1 MPVSAS
7 KNNSDSAVAF
17 TNDTLDG
24 QIIQTTNFVLQS
36 LLAANDFTFFAVDL
50 NYCYLSFSESYKKL
64 KKQVCNIDI
73 VVGMSVFEC
82 FKKPNE
88 KAALFNK
95 LFKVLNGEL
104 IVFELEFG
112 VENKSKINFE
122 NNCSPIY
129 AANHSIIGIT
139 VLLKNKTATKQADKA
154 KKVTESK
161 YKTLLE
167 QAFDGI
173 LIYNLNGKIVELN
186 HKAYNFLGYTLNE
199 FKQLNITDLFF
210 ENDLIKNPID
220 FKRLNTGKPTLDFR
234 SLKRKDGTVAQMEI
248 NSKMLED
255 GNILVYGR
263 EITDRIRNQQREK
276 KRTYI
281 LEQISN
287 GTPFIDVLTKIVIG
301 AEQDEIGMI
310 ASILLLDKQK
320 KKFELSIAPSMPVV
334 YSQALIGLQIG
345 EGVGSCGTA
354 AYTGKRIIIENVY
367 KHSYWANYLNL
378 ATLANISSC
387 WSEPI
392 LNDKG
397 EVLGTFAIYHSI
409 PSIPTQ
415 NDIDYIKQLAD
426 ITAIVVN
433 KNNADKELARAN
445 ELLKETSELAN
456 IGGFE
461 LDVASGKFTWTDV
474 TKEIFEVA
482 NDFVPELK
490 NVFEF
495 FKEGFHRSSLIEF
508 VQQSMNNGTPFST
521 ELIFTTQ
528 KGNERWLSIRCQA
541 EMENGVCKRLYG
553 IKQDITYKKN
563 ADLALQQS
571 EEKFKSVIH
580 NITDMVA
587 LLDATGNILYESA
600 AITKILGF
608 TEEELIGKNIF
619 EFIHVDDIELAR
631 HEFSN
636 VLSNAGFGNTIEIRF
651 LNKSGDYTFIE
662 ARANNQLFNNAINA
676 IVVISRD
683 ISEKKKSQLLLQQ
696 KDKYFST
703 LIKYSSTAIILLD
716 EHAKVIYRSPAVH
729 TIFGYTFDEV
739 NEDTSVFDLI
749 HPDDKKSF
757 YNQFISCTSAH
768 GKTESGIYRFQHKKG
783 HYIWLEGAV
792 TNFLTEHAINAL
804 VANFYEVTDRIL
816 AQEKI
821 INERALLR
829 TLIDNLP
836 EAIYVKDINGRK
848 LIANTEDVAFMGL
861 HNEAE
866 ALGKTDIEIYNNAT
880 GEYGHFIDKKIIQT
894 GNSIINKEEFYIDE
908 NGYKRWLLTS
918 KIALHNNAE
927 NITGMVG
934 ISRDITERK
943 QTEEALLKSN
953 ERFEYATKATFD
965 ALWDWDFENNT
976 YYLGEGFNT
985 LFGYDS
991 KNGEGQNV
999 TKLFIHPEDKERV
1012 LLSIDEAI
1020 ANTATNWNEEYRFLK
1035 ANGTYAFVHNKA
1047 IIIRDE
1053 MGKATRLIG
1062 AMQDITNQK
1071 MYTQKIIEAENKF
1084 RALVENSNDGV
1095 AILNTDGNPLYIAP
1109 SIQNIL
1115 GYTEEEAMKM
1125 NIFSITHP
1133 DDADEVLKVFK
1144 KVFENPGIPIKGYTS
1159 RMLHKDGTWRWLED
1173 TITNMLHEPAIN
1185 GIVEN
1190 FRDITEKITIENNI
1204 LAEKELSE
1212 FIINSL
1218 PGIFYMYTTDGN
1230 FIKWNNNFEQVT
1242 GYTKD
1247 EIILMNPSNFYDEE
1261 NKYNFS
1267 VRVNNIIK
1275 GTQPDTE
1282 IFFKQKNGNK
1292 IPLFISSR
1300 YIKSDTHDFI
1310 VGIGFDISERINK
1323 EAELKKSNDRF
1334 EFAAQ
1339 ATFDAI
1345 WEWDVEK
1352 NELFW
1357 TKNFETIFGY
1367 NSNNLK
1373 QNLQT
1378 RNTNIVA
1385 DDAEKIISSI
1395 NKALNSNAHA
1405 WAEDYRLKKQDGSV
1419 AFVQDKA
1426 VIVRNETGE
1435 AIKMIGALQDITQKV
1450 MAQNQLK
1457 LYESIVKNTNDGI
1470 LVISAKENDYDD
1482 NVIQYVNNAFCKL
1495 TDYTEAEIIGKSYQ
1509 FFEGKD
1515 TAIEESYKLGLA
1527 LANCNAVEI
1536 EIIYYNKSAQP
1547 FWVNISL
1554 SPLLE
1559 TNGKPMHFIG
1569 VIKDITSRKQAD
1581 ENLNHLNRQLAE
1593 RAVALKDSNNELERF
1608 AYVASH
1614 DLQEPLRMVSSF
1626 LKLLE
1631 KKYNPVFDDTGKKY
1645 INFAV
1650 DGAERMKK
1658 LILDLLDYSRI
1669 GTNKEIASVT
1679 DMNMLVDELKQT
1691 FYVTINELSAQ
1702 IITNKLPILPNT
1714 RKTLLFQLL
1723 QNLIGN
1729 ALKYHSTN
1737 APIIT
1742 INAEEQHYQWLFS
1755 VADNGIGI
1763 KKIFAEKIFVIFQRL
1778 HSKDDYEGTGIGLSI
1793 CKKIVE
1799 MHGGKIWVESEFGK
1813 GATFYF
1819 SIKK

>member
-1 MPVSAS
+1 MPDSAS
-7 KNNSDSAVAF
+7 KKNKNNVVPSTKNIIDSQTIQA
-17 TNDTLDG
+17 TNY
-24 QIIQTTNFVLQS
+24 VLQS
-36 LLAANDFTFFAVDL
+36 LLTANDFIFFAVDIH
-50 NYCYLSFSESYKKL
+50 YCYLSFSESYKKL
-64 KKQVCNIDI
+64 KKQLWDI
-73 VVGMSVFEC
+73 EIAVGMSLFDC
-82 FKKPNE
+82 IKNQNE
-88 KAALFNK
+88 KATIINNIG
-95 LFKVLNGEL
+95 KVLKGQH
-104 IVFELEFG
+104 IIFEEEYG
-112 VENKSKINFE
+112 ADKKAKINFE
-122 NNCSPIY
+122 NNFSPIY
-129 AANHSIIGIT
+129 AADNTIVGVSVI
-139 VLLKNKTATKQADKA
+139 LKNKTALIQADEA
-154 KKVTESK
+154 KKVTELK
-161 YKTLLE
+161 YNTLLE
-167 QAFDGI
+167 HSFDGI
-173 LIYNLNGKIVELN
+173 LIYNLNGKILELN
-186 HKAYNFLGYTLNE
+186 HKAYNFLGYTHDE
-199 FKQLNITDLFF
+199 FKQLKITDLFF
-210 ENDLIKNPID
+210 EKDLEKNPID
-220 FKRLNTGKPTLDFR
+220 FKRLNSGKSTLDFR
-234 SLKRKDGTVAQMEI
+234 SLKRKDGTATQMEI

-263 EITDRIRNQQREK
+263 EVTDRIRHQHREK

-287 GTPFIDVLTKIVIG
+287 GTTFKDVLTKIVVG
-301 AEQDEIGMI
+301 AEQDEIGMA
-310 ASILLLDKQK
+310 ASILLLDRDK
-320 KKFELSIAPSMPVV
+320 KKFDLSIAPSMPAA
-334 YSQALIGLQIG
+334 YSQALIGLKIG

-354 AYTGKRIIIENVY
+354 AFLGKRIIVENVFT
-367 KHSYWANYLNL
+367 HPYWNNYL
-378 ATLANISSC
+378 TLAKLANFMGC

-392 LNDKG
+392 LNVHG
-397 EVLGTFAIYHSI
+397 EVLGTFAIYHSK
-409 PSIPTQ
+409 PCIPTQ

-433 KNNADKELARAN
+433 KNNADRDLARAN

-461 LDVASGKFTWTDV
+461 LDVASGNFTWTSV

-482 NDFVPELK
+482 NDYVPELQ
-490 NVFEF
+490 NVIKF

-508 VQQSMNNGTPFST
+508 VQQSIDKGTSFST
-521 ELIFTTQ
+521 ELKFITQ
-528 KGNERWLSIRCQA
+528 KGNERWLSMRCQA

-553 IKQDITYKKN
+553 IKQDITNKKN

-600 AITKILGF
+600 AIYKILGF

-619 EFIHVDDIELAR
+619 ELIHIDDIDLANQ
-631 HEFSN
+631 EFTS

-662 ARANNQLFNNAINA
+662 ARANNQLFNSAINA

-683 ISEKKKSQLLLQQ
+683 ISEKKKNQLLLQQ

-703 LIKYSSTAIILLD
+703 LIKYSSTAIILLN

-729 TIFGYTFDEV
+729 TIFGYTFDEAD
-739 NEDTSVFDLI
+739 NDTSVVELV
-749 HPDDKKSF
+749 HPDERKSF
-757 YNQFISCTSAH
+757 YNQFISCISTP
-768 GKTESGIYRFQHKKG
+768 GKTESGIYRFQHKNG

-792 TNFLTEHAINAL
+792 TNFLAEHAINAL
-804 VANFYEVTDRIL
+804 VANFFEVTDRIQT
-816 AQEKI
+816 QEKI

-861 HNEAE
+861 QNEAE
-866 ALGKTDIEIYNNAT
+866 ALGKTDIEIYKNAT
-880 GEYGHFIDKKIIQT
+880 GEYGHFIDKKIIET

-908 NGYKRWLLTS
+908 NGHKRWLLTS
-918 KIALHNNAE
+918 KIALHNNVE

-953 ERFEYATKATFD
+953 ERFEFATKATFD
-965 ALWDWDFENNT
+965 ALWDWDIENNT
-976 YYLGEGFNT
+976 YYFGEGFNT
-985 LFGYDS
+985 LFGYDL
-991 KNGEGQNV
+991 KNDDGQNI
-999 TKLFIHPEDKERV
+999 TKLFIHAEDKERV
-1012 LLSIDEAI
+1012 LLSIDQVI
-1020 ANTATNWNEEYRFLK
+1020 ASTDTNWNEEYRFLK
-1035 ANGTYAFVHNKA
+1035 ANGLYAFVHDKA

-1095 AILNTDGNPLYIAP
+1095 AILNTEGTPLYIAP

-1115 GYTEEEAMKM
+1115 GYTEDEAMKM

-1133 DDADEVLKVFK
+1133 DDADEVLKVFQ
-1144 KVFENPGIPIKGYTS
+1144 KVLENPGIPIKGYTS

-1218 PGIFYMYTTDGN
+1218 PGIFYMYTAEGN

-1242 GYTKD
+1242 GYGKE
-1247 EIILMNPSNFYDEE
+1247 EITAMNPADFYDEE
-1261 NKYNFS
+1261 NEHNFTS
-1267 VRVNNIIK
+1267 RINNIIK
-1275 GTQPDTE
+1275 GTQPDAE

-1334 EFAAQ
+1334 EFATQ

-1345 WEWDVEK
+1345 WEWDIEK
-1352 NELFW
+1352 GELYW

-1367 NSNNLK
+1367 DCSNPT
-1373 QNLQT
+1373 QNLINRDT
-1378 RNTNIVA
+1378 IIHPEDA
-1385 DDAEKIISSI
+1385 DKIIGSI
-1395 NKALNSNAHA
+1395 KKALNSYVNA
-1405 WAEDYRLKKQDGSV
+1405 WAEDYRIKKQDGAV

-1426 VIVRNETGE
+1426 VIVRNEMGD

-1450 MAQNQLK
+1450 IAQNQLK

-1470 LVISAKENDYDD
+1470 LVISTKENKND
-1482 NVIQYVNNAFCKL
+1482 NNIIQYVNSAFCKL
-1495 TDYTEAEIIGKSYQ
+1495 TDYTEAEIIGKSYK

-1527 LANCNAVEI
+1527 LVNCSAVEI
-1536 EIIYYNKSAQP
+1536 EIIYYNKNNQP

-1559 TNGKPMHFIG
+1559 NNGKPLHFIC

-1593 RAVALKDSNNELERF
+1593 RAVALIDSNNELERF

-1669 GTNKEIASVT
+1669 GTNKEVASVT
-1679 DMNMLVDELKQT
+1679 DMNLLVDELKQT
-1691 FYVTINELSAQ
+1691 FCVSINELNAQ
-1702 IITNKLPILPNT
+1702 IHTNALPILPNT

-1729 ALKYHSTN
+1729 ALKYHSTD

-1755 VADNGIGI
+1755 VTDNGIGI

-1778 HSKDDYEGTGIGLSI
+1778 HSKDDYDGTGIGLSI

-1799 MHGGKIWVESEFGK
+1799 MHGGKIWVESELGK
-1813 GATFYF
+1813 GSTFYF

>member
-1 MPVSAS
+1 MPESSSKKS
-7 KNNSDSAVAF
+7 KNNVAKATNNIIDSKAILPP
-17 TNDTLDG
+17 NYL
-24 QIIQTTNFVLQS
+24 LQS
-36 LLAANDFTFFAVDL
+36 ILNANDFIFFAVDIH
-50 NYCYLSFSESYKKL
+50 YCYLSFSEDYKKL
-64 KKQVCNIDI
+64 KKQLWGIEI
-73 VVGMSVFEC
+73 TVGMC
-82 FKKPNE
+82 LLDCIKTKQE
-88 KAALFNK
+88 KDTITKNLK
-95 LFKVLNGEL
+95 KVLNGEHL
-104 IVFELEFG
+104 IFEEEY
-112 VENKSKINFE
+112 ENDKKAKINFE
-122 NNCSPIY
+122 NNFSPIFSS
-129 AANHSIIGIT
+129 NNSIIGVSVI
-139 VLLKNKTATKQADKA
+139 LKNKTAINQAGEE
-154 KKVTESK
+154 KKVTELR
-161 YKTLLE
+161 YKSLLE
-167 QAFDGI
+167 EAFDGI
-173 LIYNLNGKIVELN
+173 LIYNLSGKILELN
-186 HKAYNFLGYTLNE
+186 HKAYNFLGYTQDE
-199 FKQLNITDLFF
+199 FKQLKITDLFF
-210 ENDLIKNPID
+210 EKDLEKKPID
-220 FKRLNTGKPTLDFR
+220 FKRLNTGKSTLDFR
-234 SLKRKDGTVAQMEI
+234 SLKRKDGTATQMEI
-248 NSKMLED
+248 NSKKLDD
-255 GNILVYGR
+255 GNILVFGR
-263 EITDRIRNQQREK
+263 EITDRIRHQHREK

-287 GTPFIDVLTKIVIG
+287 GTSFKALLTKIVLG
-301 AEQDEIGMI
+301 AEQDEIGMA
-310 ASILLLDKQK
+310 ASILLLDKEK
-320 KKFELSIAPSMPVV
+320 KNFAISIAPSLPEV
-334 YSQALIGLQIG
+334 YSQSLIGLQIG

-354 AYTGKRIIIENVY
+354 AYLGKRVIVQNVFE
-367 KHSYWANYLNL
+367 HPYWANYIEL
-378 ATLANISSC
+378 AQLANIVGC

-392 LNDKG
+392 LDTNGK
-397 EVLGTFAIYHSI
+397 VLGTFAIYHSKPTS
-409 PSIPTQ
+409 PSQ

-433 KNNADKELARAN
+433 KNNADQDLVRAN
-445 ELLKETSELAN
+445 ELLKETSEMSN

-461 LDVASGKFTWTDV
+461 FDVQSGKITWTAV
-474 TKEIFEVA
+474 TKQIFEVA
-482 NDFVPELK
+482 SDYEPEL
-490 NVFEF
+490 NGVLQFYN
-495 FKEGFHRSSLIEF
+495 EGFHRESFLDL
-508 VQQSMNNGTPFST
+508 VQQAIDKGIPFST
-521 ELIFTTQ
+521 ELKFKSQ
-528 KGNERWLSIRCQA
+528 KGNEKWLSMRCQT

-553 IKQDITYKKN
+553 IKQDITNKKN

-571 EEKFKSVIH
+571 EEKFKSIIH

-600 AITKILGF
+600 AINKILGF

-619 EFIHVDDIELAR
+619 ELIHKDDIELANK
-631 HEFSN
+631 EFTN
-636 VLSNAGFGNTIEIRF
+636 VLSNAGFGSTIEIRF
-651 LNKSGDYTFIE
+651 LNKNGGFTFIE
-662 ARANNQLFNNAINA
+662 ARANNQLFNSAINA

-683 ISEKKKSQLLLQQ
+683 ISEKKTSQFLLQQ

-703 LIKYSSTAIILLD
+703 LIQYSSTAIALLD
-716 EHAKVIYRSPAVH
+716 ENGKVMYRSPAVH
-729 TIFGYTFDEV
+729 PIFGYPADEV
-739 NEDTSVFDLI
+739 STNSSIFDFL
-749 HPDDKKSF
+749 HPDDKINF
-757 YNQFISCTSAH
+757 YNQYISCVSET
-768 GKTESGIYRFQHKKG
+768 GKTESGIYRFLHKNG
-783 HYIWLEGAV
+783 HYIWLEGSV
-792 TNFLTEHAINAL
+792 TNFLAENAINAL
-804 VANFYEVTDRIL
+804 VANFHEATDRIQ

-861 HNEAE
+861 QSETD
-866 ALGKTDIEIYNNAT
+866 ALGKTDIEIYKNAT
-880 GEYGHFIDKKIIQT
+880 GEYGHFIDKKIIET

-908 NGYKRWLLTS
+908 NGHKRWLLTS
-918 KIALHNNAE
+918 KIALHNNVE

-965 ALWDWDFENNT
+965 ALWDWDIENNT
-976 YYLGEGFNT
+976 YYFGEGFNT
-985 LFGYDS
+985 LFGYDL
-991 KNGEGQNV
+991 KNGDGQNI
-999 TKLFIHPEDKERV
+999 TKLFIHTDDKERV
-1012 LLSIDEAI
+1012 LLSIEQVI
-1020 ANTATNWNEEYRFLK
+1020 ASKATNWNEEYRFLK
-1035 ANGTYAFVHNKA
+1035 ADGLYAFVHDKA

-1062 AMQDITNQK
+1062 AIQDVTNQK

-1095 AILNTDGNPLYIAP
+1095 AIVNAQGNPLYVAP

-1115 GYTEEEAMKM
+1115 GYTEAEALQM
-1125 NIFSITHP
+1125 NLFSITHP
-1133 DDADEVLKVFK
+1133 DDADEVLKVYQ
-1144 KVFENPGIPIKGYTS
+1144 KVLQNPGIPIKGYTS

-1218 PGIFYMYTTDGN
+1218 PGIFYMYTAEGN

-1242 GYTKD
+1242 GYSKE
-1247 EIILMNPSNFYDEE
+1247 EITDMNPADFYDKD
-1261 NKYNFS
+1261 NKYNFTS
-1267 VRVNNIIK
+1267 SINNIIK
-1275 GTQPDTE
+1275 GTQPDAE
-1282 IFFKQKNGNK
+1282 IFFKQKNGSK

-1300 YIKSDTHDFI
+1300 YIKSETHDFI

-1334 EFAAQ
+1334 EFATQ

-1345 WEWDVEK
+1345 WEWDIEK
-1352 NELFW
+1352 NELYW

-1367 NSNNLK
+1367 DCSNPV
-1373 QNLQT
+1373 QNLIN
-1378 RNTNIVA
+1378 RDVNMHPE
-1385 DDAEKIISSI
+1385 DAKKIISSI
-1395 NKALNSNAHA
+1395 KSALNSYINA
-1405 WAEDYRLKKQDGSV
+1405 WAEDYRMKKQDGSI

-1426 VIVRNETGE
+1426 VIVRNEMGE

-1450 MAQNQLK
+1450 IAKNQLK

-1470 LVISAKENDYDD
+1470 LVISAKEFKNEEHI
-1482 NVIQYVNNAFCKL
+1482 IQYVNSAFCKL
-1495 TDYTEAEIIGKSYQ
+1495 TDYTETEILGKPYN

-1515 TAIEESYKLGLA
+1515 TAIEESYKLALA
-1527 LANCNAVEI
+1527 LTNCSPVEI
-1536 EIIYYNKSAQP
+1536 EIIYYNKNGMP

-1559 TNGKPMHFIG
+1559 ANGKPLHFIC

-1669 GTNKEIASVT
+1669 GTNKEVASVT
-1679 DMNMLVDELKQT
+1679 DMNLLVDELKQT
-1691 FYVTINELSAQ
+1691 FYISINELNAQ
-1702 IITNKLPILPNT
+1702 IYAYNLPILPNT

-1723 QNLIGN
+1723 QNLVGN
-1729 ALKYHSTN
+1729 ALKYHGKDN
-1737 APIIT
+1737 PVIT

-1755 VADNGIGI
+1755 VTDNGIGI
-1763 KKIFAEKIFVIFQRL
+1763 KKVFTEKIFVIFQRL
-1778 HSKDDYEGTGIGLSI
+1778 HSKDDYDGTGIGLSI

-1799 MHGGKIWVESEFGK
+1799 MHGGKIWVESEYGK
-1813 GATFYF
+1813 GSTFYF